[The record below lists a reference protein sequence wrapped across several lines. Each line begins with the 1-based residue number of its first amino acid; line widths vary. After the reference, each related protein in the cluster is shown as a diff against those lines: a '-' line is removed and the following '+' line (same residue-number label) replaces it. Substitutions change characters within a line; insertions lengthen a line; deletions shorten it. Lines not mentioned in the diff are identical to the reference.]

1 MESVIR
7 QCFVMCP
14 KEFERARNDGD
25 DVFLCEYEY
34 DIHWHSFKR
43 ISEIEDDAVVCFKI
57 IFDDIYGTFC
67 SYLMKYFRTNKL
79 SSHMVG

>member
-7 QCFVMCP
+7 HCFVLYP
-14 KEFERARNDGD
+14 KEFEKARNDGD

-43 ISEIEDDAVVCFKI
+43 ISEIEDNAVVC
-57 IFDDIYGTFC
+57 Y
-67 SYLMKYFRTNKL
+67 
-79 SSHMVG
+79 